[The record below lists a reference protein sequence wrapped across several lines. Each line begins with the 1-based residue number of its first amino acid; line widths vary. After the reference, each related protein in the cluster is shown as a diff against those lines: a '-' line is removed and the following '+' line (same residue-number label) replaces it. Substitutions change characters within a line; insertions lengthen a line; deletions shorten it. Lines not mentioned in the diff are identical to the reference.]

1 MQAFERRIIG
11 TLLDTGKRL
20 SPAELAL
27 HIDDEKFSYLTNGK
41 RLGQMQQKGWVRAS
55 VAGPKKTWE
64 VTDAGKAAH
73 AASSP
78 ALAQFIAPATDTAP
92 EASASTETIGL
103 AGAEATSD
111 AAAHQPEIVLH
122 LFKKPDGGIHGKL
135 IGDEGEIGGV
145 CAPDADGV
153 FDALED
159 SGQRYERVE
168 FHFDPEPAPAT
179 ESVPEVID
187 QADVPHF
194 ARELHLFRR
203 PDGLVQFRA
212 TLNGELFTS
221 HHGPMA
227 CYQAHESLAREMLG
241 GLDAIHEHQDDW
253 RDDLAKP
260 GTSRHHTIALPGFT
274 PIEVQGSDEQ
284 LVALDALLKTLQE
297 SATALDES
305 IGDLELERRQR
316 AEEAAANQRFLERVT
331 RIMGLEETAPN
342 AKEQAI
348 ERLPDLA
355 NRDQHR
361 PIHRP
366 RHPLDAAF
374 DDAIEQVTRGKG
386 EQRHGKGAQFWQQP
400 WTHYAETHGIG
411 FLTGQAAKKLDEAQ
425 GFLNDQPRWEREML
439 GVIVYAGMAILKA
452 RRDVVANMKRAV

>member
-27 HIDDEKFSYLTNGK
+27 HIDDEKFSYLTIGK

-92 EASASTETIGL
+92 EASASTETIGW

-159 SGQRYERVE
+159 SGQRYDRVE

-179 ESVPEVID
+179 ETTPE
-187 QADVPHF
+187 
-194 ARELHLFRR
+194 
-203 PDGLVQFRA
+203 A
-212 TLNGELFTS
+212 TS
-221 HHGPMA
+221 A
-227 CYQAHESLAREMLG
+227 
-241 GLDAIHEHQDDW
+241 
-253 RDDLAKP
+253 
-260 GTSRHHTIALPGFT
+260 RHHTIALPGFT
-274 PIEVQGSDEQ
+274 PIEVQATDDQ
-284 LVALDALLKTLQE
+284 LVALDALLKPLQE

-348 ERLPDLA
+348 ERLADLA

-400 WTHYAETHGIG
+400 WTRYAENHGIG